1 MLYKIQVAK
10 LEDHQPIWAYWLQI
24 VQFKGLLLF
33 TTMILFLMV
42 VWYHA
47 YRTQLEME
55 DQNPYSEIWISKI
68 SIYVLFLLIIP
79 FFKPIKKD
87 SVSFSKPYIGSS
99 KPANYYDQRVIQR
112 PSQPA
117 DSIQYKTISNIVAT
131 EMKKGIDT
139 ILKYQKKYVKKEPQ
153 KPLLPYDKKTP

>member
-1 MLYKIQVAK
+1 
-10 LEDHQPIWAYWLQI
+10 
-24 VQFKGLLLF
+24 
-33 TTMILFLMV
+33 MV

-87 SVSFSKPYIGSS
+87 SVSFTKPYIGSS
-99 KPANYYDQRVIQR
+99 KSITYNDNRKIER
-112 PSQPA
+112 PVQPA
-117 DSIQYKTISNIVAT
+117 DSIRYLKIAEIVENKMQEAN
-131 EMKKGIDT
+131 KKVLD
-139 ILKYQKKYVKKEPQ
+139 YQKNHLKKEPQ
-153 KPLLPYDKKTP
+153 KPSLPYDKKTP